1 MSEQDVQN
9 TGGSPDSSGE
19 PPLRHLRR
27 WWGGGTAD
35 PSRRLI
41 ALNRTLA
48 TYPDNV
54 SAYVLRGEFYL
65 TQGLYEQ
72 AVTDFQSALRIAERQ
87 LETERWG
94 MVEQVMRDRAS
105 IGLRRAQQA
114 SLQHRQQP
122 LSEHDVY
129 EDTR

>member
-1 MSEQDVQN
+1 MEQDGQN
-9 TGGSPDSSGE
+9 IGGSPDASGE

-27 WWGGGTAD
+27 WWSGRAVD
-35 PSRRLI
+35 PSRRLT

-54 SAYVLRGEFYL
+54 SGYVLRGEFYL
-65 TQGLYEQ
+65 TQRLYEQ
-72 AVTDFQSALRIAERQ
+72 AVTDFQTALRLAERQ
-87 LETERWG
+87 LQTERWG

-114 SLQHRQQP
+114 SRQHRQQP
-122 LSEHDVY
+122 LSEQDVY